1 MAGGTITSANAVFTL
16 SQETLFPGAPQQIQG
31 FSADR
36 IYDMDAVTAGEASMG
51 VDGKLSAGFIFAAV
65 SQNVELQADSASNR
79 FFETIYNQEQA
90 AQDKYPLQGI
100 IILRSIDTK
109 LTLTKGFLMNYPPS
123 PPAGRTLQP
132 RRFTL
137 LWEKVFAAPV

>member
-1 MAGGTITSANAVFTL
+1 MAGGTITSANAVFTV
-16 SQETLFPGAPQQIQG
+16 SQAILFPGAPVQLQG

-36 IYDMDAVTAGEASMG
+36 IYDMDPVVAGEAVMG
-51 VDGKLSAGFIFAAV
+51 IDGRLSAGFVYAAV

-79 FFETIYNQEQA
+79 FFETLYNQEQA

-100 IILRSIDTK
+100 ILLRSINTK

-123 PPAGRTLQP
+123 PPAGRVLGP
-132 RRFTL
+132 RRFSL
-137 LWEKVFAAPV
+137 LWERVVGSPI